1 MCVLIV
7 EGRPVLVAYTGGEF
21 DGYTHTPFSAPSP
34 KKTKDQEKVT
44 TAVNIQKVLKKAVKD
59 LDIIPMNG
67 SVKRSKT
74 AINEDQKFDRRE
86 RNRARRKIVIGKR
99 TACQVTKYNLEK
111 GAVVTTTEMLPD
123 DSYLVTVSHRSAGLH
138 GGKPRY
144 KDHRLDAIGKA
155 GELRAKHKR
164 PVIHL

>member
-1 MCVLIV
+1 MCILIV
-7 EGRPVLVAYTGGEF
+7 EGRPVLVAYTGGEITTS
-21 DGYTHTPFSAPSP
+21 DTAT
-34 KKTKDQEKVT
+34 KKQEKDMEV
-44 TAVNIQKVLKKAVKD
+44 AEKHYDSKVSTMICSAT
-59 LDIIPMNG
+59 
-67 SVKRSKT
+67 RSKT
-74 AINEDQKFDRRE
+74 AVNEDQKSDRRE

-111 GAVVTTTEMLPD
+111 DAVVTTTEMLPD

-164 PVIHL
+164 PFHPI